1 LKNVHSK
8 IIDIKYNFYENL
20 TLMEI
25 SRDMD
30 TLSGTEITLTIKFL
44 KEFFKDQLVIEY
56 NGLYD
61 EDDLVK
67 YDEDIGKI
75 LE

>member
-1 LKNVHSK
+1 
-8 IIDIKYNFYENL
+8 
-20 TLMEI
+20 MEI